1 MTRADHP
8 GDGRARHSAST
19 GGHSGEGR
27 DPVTDAN
34 FRSAPTLET
43 ERLVLRGWRKED
55 FRPWLA
61 ICSEPAVTHHFG
73 GKPMEAE
80 DVFRRLAASVGSWV
94 WNGYGSWAVARRSDS
109 RLIGNAGLFT
119 AWRDLQPE
127 FGEEPEMGWIFAT
140 EAHGQGLAFEA
151 GRAVLEWAEASL
163 QPTPIWAIIAPAN
176 TPSFRLAERLG
187 FERHS
192 ETLYKEEPT
201 AVLRRPAWR

>member
-1 MTRADHP
+1 VTSPTARHP
-8 GDGRARHSAST
+8 GF
-19 GGHSGEGR
+19 
-27 DPVTDAN
+27 DPGSSKETIH
-34 FRSAPTLET
+34 RSAPTLET
-43 ERLVLRGWRKED
+43 ERLVLRAWRKED

-80 DVFRRLAASVGSWV
+80 DVFRRLTASVGSWV
-94 WNGYGSWAVARRSDS
+94 WNGFGSWAAERRSDG
-109 RLIGNAGLFT
+109 RLIGNIGLFT

-151 GRAVLEWAEASL
+151 ARAVLDWAEAGL

-192 ETLYKEEPT
+192 ETLYKDEPT
-201 AVLRRPAWR
+201 VVLRRPAWS

>member
-1 MTRADHP
+1 
-8 GDGRARHSAST
+8 
-19 GGHSGEGR
+19 
-27 DPVTDAN
+27 VTC
-34 FRSAPTLET
+34 SAPTLDT
-43 ERLVLRGWRKED
+43 ERLVLREWRKED

-94 WNGYGSWAVARRSDS
+94 WNGFGSWAVERRSDG

-151 GRAVLEWAEASL
+151 GRAVLDWAEASL
-163 QPTPIWAIIAPAN
+163 QPTPVWAIIAPAN

-187 FERHS
+187 FDRHS
-192 ETLYKEEPT
+192 ETFYKEEPT
-201 AVLRRPAWR
+201 TVLRRPAWR